1 MDLAVL
7 AAAIIALVVVT
18 RRRWWRPAAAAPAG
32 APDPVL
38 RAPSVTP
45 FILLTGLLFAGAPMA
60 VLILHALGMPVQ
72 TARSPADLVG
82 PLSLIYALQAPVI
95 ALVILQRIRSR
106 PAAGTG
112 GGRRAWRQAAIAGGI
127 ALACTWPIALAAG
140 QVTARLIV
148 LAGGPAPA
156 PLAHET
162 LRMIVGAERDA
173 ALLLVIAFV
182 VLAAPIAEEVLYRG
196 LIQPLLERAL
206 GGHSAA
212 PGAALIATSVFFAF
226 MHVSVAE
233 PHAVVSLFV
242 LSIGF
247 GLVARHTGRLRA
259 AVVTHV
265 LFNAGNIVLAMSI
278 TDPVA
283 SGLH

>member
-7 AAAIIALVVVT
+7 AAAIIALVIVI

-45 FILLTGLLFAGAPMA
+45 LVLLTGLLFASAPMA
-60 VLILHALGMPVQ
+60 VLILHALGRPVQ
-72 TARSPADLVG
+72 SAGSPEDLVG

-95 ALVILQRIRSR
+95 ALVIMRRIRSR
-106 PAAGTG
+106 PAAVAGD
-112 GGRRAWRQAAIAGGI
+112 GRRAWRQAAISGSI

-140 QVTARLIV
+140 QMTARLIV

-162 LRMIVGAERDA
+162 LRMLVGAERDA

-182 VLAAPIAEEVLYRG
+182 VLAAPMAEEVLYRG
-196 LIQPLLERAL
+196 LIQPLLERGL
-206 GGHSAA
+206 GGHPAA
-212 PGAALIATSVFFAF
+212 PGIAIIATSVLFAF

-233 PHAVVSLFV
+233 PHAVASLFV

-278 TDPVA
+278 TDPGA